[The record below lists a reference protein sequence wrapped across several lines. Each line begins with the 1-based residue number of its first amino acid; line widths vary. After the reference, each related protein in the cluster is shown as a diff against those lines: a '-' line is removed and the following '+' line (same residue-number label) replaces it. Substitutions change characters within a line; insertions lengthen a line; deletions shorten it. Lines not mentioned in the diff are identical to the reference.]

1 VGGLVQPPPA
11 ARAHRQRTAGRS
23 RSALLRSE
31 GGTCPSRVIQAKT
44 PPRNPARFTCPLVV
58 PTRGLAQLMFSMAFS
73 PPPPLTP
80 TPSSAEAPNGL
91 AHPERQRHTW
101 SAFRLRLRPYLWSSA
116 GVVLATLVGID
127 LTDLAP
133 VPNVSML
140 YLLAVVFSAARFG
153 IWPALLASGLSF
165 LAYNFFFSE
174 PRYTFSVAE
183 PHELLSLL
191 TFLIVALLISA
202 IAGQAKLQANKAAER
217 AQAAQRRYEFA
228 KRLSGTSDP
237 QTVLDATVIQ
247 VYRDLSRATVILL
260 AEGDLLTVKAACPP
274 EHEIDPDTLSVAHH
288 AYSNT
293 ALTSAGPRRP
303 STVPWLFLPLRTP
316 ERPLGLIGV
325 AHAPNEGPLEPEV
338 MTFLQTLAELAST
351 AFERARLGQEISTAR
366 TAAETERM
374 RNILLSSISH
384 DFRTPLAS
392 VLGATT
398 SLIDY
403 GAKLP
408 ETARRD
414 LLVQVKDEAEHL
426 DGMVRNLLAL
436 TRVEAHALE
445 MHKDWVDVRELFDHT
460 AAVARRRGATQTF
473 EVNVEKELPFVP
485 ADPTLLDQVVG
496 NLVGNATRYA
506 GPKARVTLEAKRSG
520 GDVLL
525 SVTDDGPGIP
535 STILPHVFERFV
547 RGPTLGDGGQ
557 STGLGLAIAKGI
569 VEAHQGT
576 IWAGSPVEGGRGTRI
591 TVRLPLA
598 EQLR

>member
-1 VGGLVQPPPA
+1 
-11 ARAHRQRTAGRS
+11 
-23 RSALLRSE
+23 
-31 GGTCPSRVIQAKT
+31 
-44 PPRNPARFTCPLVV
+44 
-58 PTRGLAQLMFSMAFS
+58 
-73 PPPPLTP
+73 
-80 TPSSAEAPNGL
+80 
-91 AHPERQRHTW
+91 
-101 SAFRLRLRPYLWSSA
+101 
-116 GVVLATLVGID
+116 VGIG
-127 LTDLAP
+127 LTDVAP

-140 YLLAVVFSAARFG
+140 YLLAVVFAAARFG

-191 TFLIVALLISA
+191 TFLIVALLTSA
-202 IAGQAKLQANKAAER
+202 IAGQARVQTAKAAER
-217 AQAAQRRYEFA
+217 AQAAHRLYEFA
-228 KRLSGTSDP
+228 KRLSGMSDP
-237 QTVLDATVIQ
+237 QAVLDATVIQ
-247 VYRDLSRATVILL
+247 VYRHLSRATVILL

-274 EHEIDPDTLSVAHH
+274 EYGIDPDALSVAHH
-288 AYSNT
+288 AYSN
-293 ALTSAGPRRP
+293 AAPTSAGPPGP
-303 STVPWLFLPLRTP
+303 STVSWLFLPLRTP
-316 ERPLGLIGV
+316 ERILGLIGIAQV
-325 AHAPNEGPLEPEV
+325 PNEGPLEPEV
-338 MTFLQTLAELAST
+338 MTFLQTLAELTST
-351 AFERARLGQEISTAR
+351 AFERAQLGQEISTAR

-392 VLGATT
+392 VLGAAT

-445 MHKDWVDVRELFDHT
+445 MHTDWVDARELFDHT

-485 ADPTLLDQVVG
+485 ADPTLLDQVVS

-506 GPKARVTLEAKRSG
+506 GPKARVSLEAKRSG
-520 GDVLL
+520 DDVLL
-525 SVTDDGPGIP
+525 SVTDDGPGILP
-535 STILPHVFERFV
+535 TILPHVFERFV

-576 IWAGSPVEGGRGTRI
+576 ISAESPVESGRGTRI